1 LFIKLNSGTNIQK
14 YFTKGL
20 KGLFVTTFFLLHLLH
35 QLKLENQVFKKETE
49 YALRAL
55 VYIQLQNSRGRRP
68 GIAEIAS
75 EIETPQSFTA
85 KILQRL
91 VKQGFVE
98 SLKGINGGF
107 FFNPAKEKLHLKKVI
122 VSIEGD
128 SLFSG
133 CGFGLKHCDENNPCP
148 LHFSYA
154 PIREAINNLV
164 SDESIQSLANKY
176 TADNKMILSRL
187 NITQRT

>member
-1 LFIKLNSGTNIQK
+1 M
-14 YFTKGL
+14 
-20 KGLFVTTFFLLHLLH
+20 
-35 QLKLENQVFKKETE
+35 FKKETE

-55 VYIQLQNSRGRRP
+55 VYIQLQNSKERRP

-98 SLKGINGGF
+98 SMKGINGGF
-107 FFNPAKEKLHLKKVI
+107 FFNPEKEDLPLKKVI

-128 SLFSG
+128 SLFRG

-154 PIREAINNLV
+154 PIRDAINKLV
-164 SDESIQSLANKY
+164 AEETIQSLANKY
-176 TADNKMILSRL
+176 KDDDKIILSRL
-187 NITQRT
+187 VNSRD

>member
-1 LFIKLNSGTNIQK
+1 MVTNI
-14 YFTKGL
+14 
-20 KGLFVTTFFLLHLLH
+20 LLHLFR
-35 QLKLENQVFKKETE
+35 QSKTKINVFKKETE

-55 VYIQLQNSRGRRP
+55 AYIKLQNLKGRRP

-85 KILQRL
+85 KILQRM

-107 FFNPAKEKLHLKKVI
+107 FFDTAKGDLQIKKVI
-122 VSIEGD
+122 ISIEGD
-128 SLFSG
+128 SLFNG
-133 CGFGLKHCDENNPCP
+133 CGFGLKLCDENNPCP

-154 PIREAINNLV
+154 PIREGIEKLV
-164 SDESIQSLANKY
+164 TEETIQSLALKLDKNEKF
-176 TADNKMILSRL
+176 TLSRV
-187 NITQRT
+187 TSFD

>member
-1 LFIKLNSGTNIQK
+1 
-14 YFTKGL
+14 
-20 KGLFVTTFFLLHLLH
+20 
-35 QLKLENQVFKKETE
+35 VFKKETE

-55 VYIQLQNSRGRRP
+55 VYIQFQNLKNRRP
-68 GIAEIAS
+68 GIAEIAT

-107 FFNPAKEKLHLKKVI
+107 YFDTAKPDLPLKKLI
-122 VSIEGD
+122 VSIEGE
-128 SLFSG
+128 SLFNG

-148 LHFSYA
+148 LHNNYA
-154 PIREAINNLV
+154 PIRDAIERLV
-164 SDESIQSLANKY
+164 TEETIQSLARKFSENDKI
-176 TADNKMILSRL
+176 TLSRMVSA
-187 NITQRT
+187 R

>member
-1 LFIKLNSGTNIQK
+1 M
-14 YFTKGL
+14 
-20 KGLFVTTFFLLHLLH
+20 
-35 QLKLENQVFKKETE
+35 FKKETE

-55 VYIQLQNSRGRRP
+55 VYIQLQNSRERRP

-85 KILQRL
+85 KILQRM

-107 FFNPAKEKLHLKKVI
+107 FFNPAKEDLPLKRVI

-154 PIREAINNLV
+154 PIRDAIDKLV
-164 SDESIQSLANKY
+164 TEETIQGLAGKLNTNDKF
-176 TADNKMILSRL
+176 TLSR
-187 NITQRT
+187 IFP

>member
-1 LFIKLNSGTNIQK
+1 M
-14 YFTKGL
+14 
-20 KGLFVTTFFLLHLLH
+20 
-35 QLKLENQVFKKETE
+35 FKKETE

-55 VYIQLQNSRGRRP
+55 VYIQLQNSKDRRP

-91 VKQGFVE
+91 LKQGFVE
-98 SLKGINGGF
+98 SMKGINGGF
-107 FFNPAKEKLHLKKVI
+107 FFNPSKEDLPLKKVI

-128 SLFSG
+128 SLFRG

-148 LHFSYA
+148 LHYSYA
-154 PIREAINNLV
+154 PIRDAIEKLV
-164 SDESIQSLANKY
+164 NEESIQSLAIQFRNNDKI
-176 TADNKMILSRL
+176 TLSRL
-187 NITQRT
+187 LMSK

>member
-1 LFIKLNSGTNIQK
+1 M
-14 YFTKGL
+14 
-20 KGLFVTTFFLLHLLH
+20 
-35 QLKLENQVFKKETE
+35 FKKETE

-55 VYIQLQNSRGRRP
+55 AYIKLQNLKGRRP
-68 GIAEIAS
+68 GITEIAS

-85 KILQRL
+85 KILQRM
-91 VKQGFVE
+91 VKLGFVE

-107 FFNPAKEKLHLKKVI
+107 YFDTAKDDLQLKKVI

-148 LHFSYA
+148 LHYSYA
-154 PIREAINNLV
+154 PIRDAIEKLV
-164 SDESIQSLANKY
+164 TEETIQSLALKLNKNEKF
-176 TADNKMILSRL
+176 TLSRVT
-187 NITQRT
+187 IETHG

>member
-1 LFIKLNSGTNIQK
+1 M
-14 YFTKGL
+14 
-20 KGLFVTTFFLLHLLH
+20 
-35 QLKLENQVFKKETE
+35 FKKETE

-55 VYIQLQNSRGRRP
+55 VYIQFQNLKSRRP

-107 FFNPAKEKLHLKKVI
+107 FFEPSKPDLPLKKLI
-122 VSIEGD
+122 VSIEGE
-128 SLFSG
+128 SLFNG

-148 LHFSYA
+148 LHNNYA
-154 PIREAINNLV
+154 PIRNAIEKLV
-164 SDESIQSLANKY
+164 TEETIQSLARKFSESDRI
-176 TADNKMILSRL
+176 TLSRL
-187 NITQRT
+187 VNPN

>member
-1 LFIKLNSGTNIQK
+1 M
-14 YFTKGL
+14 
-20 KGLFVTTFFLLHLLH
+20 
-35 QLKLENQVFKKETE
+35 FKKETE

-55 VYIQLQNSRGRRP
+55 SYIKLQNLKGRRP
-68 GIAEIAS
+68 GITEIAT

-85 KILQRL
+85 KILQRM

-107 FFNPAKEKLHLKKVI
+107 FFDTAKEDLPLKKVI

-164 SDESIQSLANKY
+164 SDETIQGLAQKL
-176 TADNKMILSRL
+176 DNNEK
-187 NITQRT
+187 ITLHRIIPS